1 MSNPL
6 VENLRT
12 PLASMFCRISWC
24 CPCHCQICTHW
35 EQPIE
40 YHSESQSSKQAYSSE
55 SDAACIYWNLD
66 GHNNG
71 DILSNV
77 VQICGSQITLVNS
90 DLAPTGKFGPLKGT
104 PYDFLEP
111 QLIKSKINGLAN
123 GYDMNYVL
131 DGGVGH
137 KLKKAAVVH
146 DLKLG
151 RVLELSTTP
160 GMQFYTSNTLDI
172 KGKGGFEYKPH
183 ATLCLETQAF
193 PDSVNHSNFP
203 YTIVSPGKPYKH
215 YMPFKFS
222 TN

>member
-1 MSNPL
+1 MLQCSAGFPGAVLATVRYALIGNNQLSITVKAKALNKPTP
-6 VENLRT
+6 VNLMQY
-12 PLASMFCRISWC
+12 A
-24 CPCHCQICTHW
+24 
-35 EQPIE
+35 
-40 YHSESQSSKQAYSSE
+40 
-55 SDAACIYWNLD
+55 YWNLD
-66 GHNNG
+66 GHNSG

-77 VQICGSQITLVNS
+77 VQIFGSQITLLNS
-90 DLAPTGKFGPLKGT
+90 DLVPTGKFGPSKGT

-111 QLIKSKINGLAN
+111 QLIKRKINGLAN
-123 GYDMNYVL
+123 GYDMNNVL

-151 RVLELSTTP
+151 RVLELSISAP

-172 KGKGGFEYKPH
+172 KGKGGFEYKSH

-193 PDSVNHSNFP
+193 PDSVNHPNFP
-203 YTIVSPGKPYKH
+203 STIVSPGKPYKH
-215 YMPFKFS
+215 CMLFKFS